1 MRSMLGASVLDSQVR
16 RKKKGMTK
24 RTKEAKVTSVN
35 DRLCI
40 FFASQV
46 IQGTEVTPDVSNAKY
61 STMDG
66 VN

>member
-1 MRSMLGASVLDSQVR
+1 VD
-16 RKKKGMTK
+16 
-24 RTKEAKVTSVN
+24 
-35 DRLCI
+35 DCLCI

-46 IQGTEVTPDVSNAKY
+46 IQGREVTANVSNAKY